1 MTDGRRRPILET
13 MSREPLDMDMGDDD
27 QADDIV
33 EYERYVEDPP
43 ADYVIRNHE
52 ADADG
57 FLGITE
63 EMSEE
68 YTERGARREAMRQDE
83 RPAEESAM
91 RVVGDDH
98 VDGDLFDDD
107 AVNGEEAVDKDL
119 EGDENLISGEYL
131 ADELDL

>member
-1 MTDGRRRPILET
+1 

-43 ADYVIRNHE
+43 ADHVIRNHE

-57 FLGITE
+57 FLGINE
-63 EMSEE
+63 EVAEEWSEGGS
-68 YTERGARREAMRQDE
+68 RHEAMEEDE
-83 RPAEESAM
+83 RPAEEGAM
-91 RVVGDDH
+91 GVRGDTA

-107 AVNGEEAVDKDL
+107 AVNGEESVEKDL
-119 EGDENLISGEYL
+119 EGDENLTSGEYL

>member
-1 MTDGRRRPILET
+1 

-43 ADYVIRNHE
+43 QDYVIRNHE

-57 FLGITE
+57 FLGIDE
-63 EMSEE
+63 EMSQEW
-68 YTERGARREAMRQDE
+68 TEGSAARAALEQDE
-83 RPAEESAM
+83 RPAEVAAV

-98 VDGDLFDDD
+98 VDGDLYD
-107 AVNGEEAVDKDL
+107 NPVD
-119 EGDENLISGEYL
+119 GDETTISGESR
-131 ADELDL
+131 AEDLDL